1 MAQTIKSQSESM
13 YQGNTLDKTMNLGH
27 SVDAVELKE
36 RKCSNDEIEASQR
49 EEKSSAT
56 FQDTPSVHGADIL
69 KNVSHTIVPQNEYA
83 MYADTYQP
91 KSQHIDD
98 NNHHLD
104 IQYSDMPHIDKSG
117 SVNVQNT
124 MYRLDQPKSD
134 SKEPTDSDLKHVNI
148 KETADGDIPLKT
160 KDIDCVNQFNAE
172 LSSEQDFNAKQAIDI
187 TKDKDTHSQHFSQN
201 TPSTGAHQEKATP
214 SQNTKT
220 PRFIYVLSALAT
232 IGGFLFGYDIGIVAG
247 SMLFIQPYFKLSTF
261 WQEATV
267 SGTIAAAAVA
277 ALLSGWLT
285 DKIGRKLTIMTS
297 GVVFTAGGVLMGAA
311 TTKEILLVGR
321 IVAGLGVGLASV
333 VVPVY
338 VAESSPVSE
347 RGRLVSLH
355 QLLINTGIL
364 VSSVL
369 AGGFSYVVPEG
380 WRYMLGLAAVPGT
393 LQFIGFIFMPESPRW
408 LVSRGRIDQARE
420 VLTRMRGHQ
429 DVEEELQDII
439 HTVQEANKDTAAGF
453 QHWIKIFST
462 PHVRRALLV
471 GCGLLFFQQWCG
483 INTVIYYSGTVL
495 KMAGFPV
502 KYAVWLVTV
511 PNLINFLSSLIG
523 IYLVE
528 RIGRRPLL
536 IVSLAGTIIGLVI
549 LAIGFQINTL
559 NAASL
564 NGTIVERDV
573 NGSIVVDCISKY
585 RTCLDC
591 VRDNSCGYCYTDK
604 NEGTC
609 LPSFDEERSSVGRC
623 NSSAST
629 ETYYKWSLEYCPSDY
644 TWIALLGMAVFVFA
658 FAPGLGPMPW
668 TITSEI
674 YPLWARST
682 CNSLSA
688 CTAWVCNLIIS
699 FTFLTMTDHITIHG
713 TFWLFAAIT
722 LVGVIFMVILLP
734 ETKNKT
740 LEEVEQLF
748 MTPRQKGNE
757 GNLTTSL

>member
-1 MAQTIKSQSESM
+1 MAQTIKSQSESIYQGNTLDETMTLGHSVDAIELKERKCSNDEIEASQREEKSSATFQDTPSVHGADILQNVSHTIVPQNEYAIYADTYQPKSQHIDDNNHHLDIQYSDMHPGSKSDSNTLTAATVMAQTIKSQSESM

-27 SVDAVELKE
+27 SFDAVELKE

-104 IQYSDMPHIDKSG
+104 IQYSDMYHIDKSG

-124 MYRLDQPKSD
+124 MYPLDQPKSD
-134 SKEPTDSDLKHVNI
+134 SKEPTDSDLKHVSI

-172 LSSEQDFNAKQAIDI
+172 LSSEQDFNAKQAIDL

-321 IVAGLGVGLASV
+321 IVAGLGV
-333 VVPVY
+333 
-338 VAESSPVSE
+338 VSE

-439 HTVQEANKDTAAGF
+439 HTVQEANKDTAEG
-453 QHWIKIFST
+453 
-462 PHVRRALLV
+462 
-471 GCGLLFFQQWCG
+471 
-483 INTVIYYSGTVL
+483 
-495 KMAGFPV
+495 
-502 KYAVWLVTV
+502 
-511 PNLINFLSSLIG
+511 
-523 IYLVE
+523 E
-528 RIGRRPLL
+528 REN
-536 IVSLAGTIIGLVI
+536 
-549 LAIGFQINTL
+549 QK
-559 NAASL
+559 
-564 NGTIVERDV
+564 ERD
-573 NGSIVVDCISKY
+573 
-585 RTCLDC
+585 
-591 VRDNSCGYCYTDK
+591 RDREKQIEKQRDK
-604 NEGTC
+604 E
-609 LPSFDEERSSVGRC
+609 
-623 NSSAST
+623 
-629 ETYYKWSLEYCPSDY
+629 K
-644 TWIALLGMAVFVFA
+644 
-658 FAPGLGPMPW
+658 
-668 TITSEI
+668 
-674 YPLWARST
+674 
-682 CNSLSA
+682 
-688 CTAWVCNLIIS
+688 
-699 FTFLTMTDHITIHG
+699 
-713 TFWLFAAIT
+713 
-722 LVGVIFMVILLP
+722 
-734 ETKNKT
+734 K
-740 LEEVEQLF
+740 
-748 MTPRQKGNE
+748 
-757 GNLTTSL
+757 